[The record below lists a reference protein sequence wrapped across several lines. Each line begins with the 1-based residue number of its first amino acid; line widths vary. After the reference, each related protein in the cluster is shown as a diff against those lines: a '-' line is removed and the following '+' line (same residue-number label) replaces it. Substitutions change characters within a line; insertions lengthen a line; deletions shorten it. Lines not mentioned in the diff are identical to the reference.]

1 MTPER
6 FAALAAAYG
15 CAIDRWPADERA
27 AARAF
32 READPAAA
40 DAILAAEAALDATLA
55 RWAVP
60 APGAAL
66 AGRIARDAARRRA
79 VWRRGRLWLAGL
91 GLAGALASGGAIGAV
106 LVARL
111 VPAGGAA
118 CSQSLTVLGAPVP
131 SCGNAAN
138 WSDTL

>member
-15 CAIDRWPADERA
+15 GTIDRWPEAERA

-32 READPAAA
+32 RDAHPEAEAV
-40 DAILAAEAALDATLA
+40 LAAEAALDAALA

-66 AGRIARDAARRRA
+66 VGRIARDAARRRQSP
-79 VWRRGRLWLAGL
+79 RRLRLWLAGL
-91 GLAGALASGGAIGAV
+91 GLAGALAGGGAIGAV

-111 VPAGGAA
+111 VPAGGAG

-131 SCGNAAN
+131 SCGDAAN

>member
-1 MTPER
+1 MTPDR

-15 CAIDRWPADERA
+15 GAIDRWPEAERD

-32 READPAAA
+32 READPAA
-40 DAILAAEAALDATLA
+40 
-55 RWAVP
+55 
-60 APGAAL
+60 
-66 AGRIARDAARRRA
+66 
-79 VWRRGRLWLAGL
+79 GRLWLAGL